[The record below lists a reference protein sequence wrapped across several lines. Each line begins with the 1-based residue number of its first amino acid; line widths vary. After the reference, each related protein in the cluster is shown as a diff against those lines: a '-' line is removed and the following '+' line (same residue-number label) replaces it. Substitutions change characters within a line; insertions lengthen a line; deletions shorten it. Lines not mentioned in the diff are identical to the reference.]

1 MQGRFYPVCGP
12 AKIAPMKPT
21 LRITSYN
28 IHKGLSFFNR
38 RVVVHEVRERLMAIN
53 ADIVFLQEV
62 QGHHARHKHR
72 YQEWPES
79 PQHEYLAGD
88 LWTDFAYGR
97 NAVYDHGHHGN
108 AILSRF
114 PILHW
119 ENEDISA
126 HPFESRGLLHCEL
139 AVPGL
144 DQPLHAICLHLAL
157 NESGRRKQLHQL
169 SQRIRHM
176 VPDSAP
182 LIIAGD
188 FNDWRQRAGRYLAAE
203 LGLKEVFEATHGQP
217 ARSFPAAL
225 PLFPLDRIYVRG
237 FGVASAHVL
246 HGPSWRRLSDH
257 AMLTAQLVHKA
268 ADTQVDGV
276 TPAQAAALE
285 L

>member
-1 MQGRFYPVCGP
+1 
-12 AKIAPMKPT
+12 MKQT
-21 LRITSYN
+21 LRIASYN

-38 RVVVHEVRERLMAIN
+38 RVVVHEVRDRLMAIN

-62 QGHHARHKHR
+62 QGHHARHMHR
-72 YQEWPES
+72 YEGWPAS
-79 PQHEYLAGD
+79 PQHEFLAGE
-88 LWTDFAYGR
+88 LWTAFAYGR
-97 NAVYDHGHHGN
+97 NAVYEHGHHGN

-114 PILHW
+114 PILRW

-126 HPFESRGLLHCEL
+126 HPFESRGLLHCEMQ
-139 AVPGL
+139 VPGL
-144 DQPLHAICLHLAL
+144 EQPLHAICLHLAL
-157 NESGRRKQLHQL
+157 NESGRRKQLQRL
-169 SQRIRHM
+169 SDRIRHM

-203 LGLKEVFEATHGQP
+203 LGLKEVFETTQGQP

-246 HGPSWRRLSDH
+246 HGPDWRRLSDH
-257 AMLTAQLVHKA
+257 AVLTAQLTVPGWCEHPPHAHA
-268 ADTQVDGV
+268 A
-276 TPAQAAALE
+276 PS
-285 L
+285 